1 MVKEEKSRKKIR
13 QIFTVLIIIPV
24 ILAVSIVSGGCRTY
38 DGELDIA
45 YFFKTEPEK
54 TVVDFLY
61 SIKNHDADYIYSNL
75 LPESDRR
82 SISRERFTRE
92 LSEIFS
98 EIENLE
104 VNRIVYLG
112 YENEMS
118 KVVVEFDVEYS
129 DGTTGNYKKY
139 IFLIKENDIWKILF
153 DKTFI

>member
-1 MVKEEKSRKKIR
+1 MKKEKNTIR
-13 QIFTVLIIIPV
+13 AHAFIVLSIILVVLAVLITI
-24 ILAVSIVSGGCRTY
+24 SGCRTY
-38 DGELDIA
+38 DNEIDIA

-54 TVVDFLY
+54 TVIDFLY
-61 SIKNHDADYIYSNL
+61 SMKNHDADYIYSNL

-98 EIENLE
+98 EIENIE
-104 VNRIVYLG
+104 ISSIVYLG

-129 DGTTGNYKKY
+129 DGIISNYKKY
-139 IFLIKENDIWKILF
+139 IFLIKESDSWKILF

>member
-1 MVKEEKSRKKIR
+1 MFIKRKKNNRRLQYFIVFA
-13 QIFTVLIIIPV
+13 ISFIV
-24 ILAVSIVSGGCRTY
+24 LAVSMTSGGCRTY
-38 DGELDIA
+38 DDEIDIA

-54 TVVDFLY
+54 TVIDFLH
-61 SIKNHDADYIYSNL
+61 SMKNHDADYIYSNL

-98 EIENLE
+98 EIEHLE
-104 VNRIVYLG
+104 INRIVYLG

-129 DGTTGNYKKY
+129 DGTISNYKKY
-139 IFLIKENDIWKILF
+139 IFLIKENDNWKILF

>member
-1 MVKEEKSRKKIR
+1 MFKKGKKDNKRLQYFIVFA
-13 QIFTVLIIIPV
+13 ISFIV
-24 ILAVSIVSGGCRTY
+24 LAVSIASGGCRTY
-38 DGELDIA
+38 DDEVDIA

-54 TVVDFLY
+54 SVIDFLH

-82 SISRERFTRE
+82 NISRERFTRE

-98 EIENLE
+98 EIRHLE
-104 VNRIVYLG
+104 INRIVYLG

-129 DGTTGNYKKY
+129 DGTIRNYKKY
-139 IFLIKENDIWKILF
+139 VFLIKENDTWKILF